1 MKTQSFQGGKH
12 GTNSAIQ
19 GGVDRTDNQ
28 KILFRF
34 EQEIRRRCTR
44 KEMKQSFETKITIRI
59 YDTAF
64 ANELDEAYVASG
76 ERFESKNHF
85 LTSLIRIGLER
96 YILEQKVKAEGSHT
110 TDADKTIAE
119 IKKLLD
125 EFIKYSRK
133 QAEITTAHHE
143 VCEKLAASILAIVL
157 ALSQNEDVDKDEVL
171 DGVFENLSDR
181 LEQIILQAKFR

>member
-1 MKTQSFQGGKH
+1 
-12 GTNSAIQ
+12 
-19 GGVDRTDNQ
+19 
-28 KILFRF
+28 
-34 EQEIRRRCTR
+34 
-44 KEMKQSFETKITIRI
+44 MKQSFETKITIRI

-64 ANELDEAYVASG
+64 ANELDEAYAASG

-110 TDADKTIAE
+110 TDADKTVAE

-125 EFIKYSRK
+125 EFIGYSRK

-143 VCEKLAASILAIVL
+143 VCEKLASSILAIVL

>member
-19 GGVDRTDNQ
+19 GGVVEQTI
-28 KILFRF
+28 KKFFFRF

-96 YILEQKVKAEGSHT
+96 YILEQKVKAEGSIRPT
-110 TDADKTIAE
+110 Q
-119 IKKLLD
+119 IKR
-125 EFIKYSRK
+125 SRK
-133 QAEITTAHHE
+133 SRNFWMSLSIQPQASGNHDRSSRGLRKTRCVHFGNRLSSFAERRCWQRWSTWRRFWKFVRSFGTDHFASE
-143 VCEKLAASILAIVL
+143 V
-157 ALSQNEDVDKDEVL
+157 
-171 DGVFENLSDR
+171 
-181 LEQIILQAKFR
+181 